1 VSQLFHP
8 STVCESSEIGPA
20 TRVDAFEFIAKTVKL
35 GSNGVVGPH
44 VCFERDAV
52 IGDRFVTQTAAQLSV
67 DTFMEERV
75 SIEALAT
82 IRSRRLFGGNNG
94 DNNPMTPPCHMLA

>member
-20 TRVDAFEFIAKTVKL
+20 TQVGALEFIAKTVKL
-35 GSNGVVGPH
+35 GNNCVIGPH
-44 VCFERDAV
+44 ACIERDAV
-52 IGDRFVTQTAAQLSV
+52 IGDRFVIQTAAQLSV
-67 DTFMEERV
+67 GTLMEERV

-94 DNNPMTPPCHMLA
+94 DNNPMTPPCDMLA